1 MNICLYRISFVLIL
15 VVWISLLLPVIADDS
30 LHQVDT
36 DPNSAIFD
44 EKRENRRVGRGSRSG
59 PGEDGCRCQQ
69 RRARQGKSGGRANQ
83 GVGRRGKKKRGSA
96 DELAQ
101 KKTRGMMRGRQ
112 LTLMR
117 ILDADGQHEEALG
130 AAERAHALSPSQYDA
145 RATEGAITARMDAT
159 SAERT
164 RAMSRAGAG
173 CSGSLSGCWCCS
185 SGWATRRAG

>member
-69 RRARQGKSGGRANQ
+69 RRARRGKSGGRANQ
-83 GVGRRGKKKRGSA
+83 GVGRRAKKKRGSA

-112 LTLMR
+112 LPLMR
-117 ILDADGQHEEALG
+117 ILDADG
-130 AAERAHALSPSQYDA
+130 
-145 RATEGAITARMDAT
+145 
-159 SAERT
+159 
-164 RAMSRAGAG
+164 
-173 CSGSLSGCWCCS
+173 SGSLS
-185 SGWATRRAG
+185 SGEIALAAAALSKLDRDKDGMITKLEVREYFTSDLSGNQFRKPRRRPRDR